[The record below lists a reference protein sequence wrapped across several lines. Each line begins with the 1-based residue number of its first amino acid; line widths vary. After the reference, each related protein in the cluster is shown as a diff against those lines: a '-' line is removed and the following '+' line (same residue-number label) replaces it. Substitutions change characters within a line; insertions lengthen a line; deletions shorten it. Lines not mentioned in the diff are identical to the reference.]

1 MTPHSH
7 IPPPA
12 SPLLTK
18 LCSMAEDNTA
28 ITMQHADALFGILSA
43 IARLSQDDTITQLAI
58 HGKGLTQILHSDVDV
73 YLDDV
78 LTLSMEGQP

>member
-1 MTPHSH
+1 MTPHSQ

-18 LCSMAEDNTA
+18 LRSMAEDNSA
-28 ITMQHADALFGILSA
+28 IAMQHADALFGILSA

-58 HGKGLTQILHSDVDV
+58 HGKGLTQILHNDVDV
-73 YLDDV
+73 YRDDV

>member
-12 SPLLTK
+12 HVLVNE
-18 LCSMAEDNTA
+18 LCCMAEDNTV
-28 ITMQHADALFGILSA
+28 ITMQQADALCGILSA

-58 HGKGLTQILHSDVDV
+58 HGKGLTQVLHNDADV
-73 YLDDV
+73 YRENV
-78 LTLSMEGQP
+78 VTLSLGVLP